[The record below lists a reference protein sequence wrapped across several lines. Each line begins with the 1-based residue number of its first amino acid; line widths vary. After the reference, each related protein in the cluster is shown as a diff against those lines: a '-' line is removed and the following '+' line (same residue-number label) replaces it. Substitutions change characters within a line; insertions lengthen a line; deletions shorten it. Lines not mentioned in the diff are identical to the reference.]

1 MLLSAFGPWAV
12 HAPSEH
18 VRSISASSEGQL
30 PWVCTRFAVLY
41 RLDILSTPT
50 AGAGAQVPAR
60 FDVQLA
66 QALPFL
72 SFNGAE
78 WQAVVS
84 LRNLVYT
91 DAPDASVFD
100 EISVVRPPKL
110 VAGGIRVVDLS
121 GAFRLRDAAEQFAET
136 FALIRARFRQQTR
149 ILKRLLHADEA
160 LDVDRLAVLGRK
172 AVLLLPDIE
181 RGFLERDAVDVFWH
195 ELHDTVHGS
204 PGLPWERTWAEN
216 GDLCKHKILWL
227 AMKSR

>member
-1 MLLSAFGPWAV
+1 MRDDGAV
-12 HAPSEH
+12 A
-18 VRSISASSEGQL
+18 G
-30 PWVCTRFAVLY
+30 AVIGALAGGGKGAAIGT
-41 RLDILSTPT
+41 LAGGA

-110 VAGGIRVVDLS
+110 VAGGVTV
-121 GAFRLRDAAEQFAET
+121 
-136 FALIRARFRQQTR
+136 RF
-149 ILKRLLHADEA
+149 
-160 LDVDRLAVLGRK
+160 
-172 AVLLLPDIE
+172 
-181 RGFLERDAVDVFWH
+181 
-195 ELHDTVHGS
+195 
-204 PGLPWERTWAEN
+204 
-216 GDLCKHKILWL
+216 
-227 AMKSR
+227 